1 MVALRLGGKKDN
13 SLRPP
18 NSIDIGHHFPYYSNE
33 NTYIILLLL
42 TFYILLLPSHLTIK
56 CTAFYKAYR
65 GHYAEMLRHPAAAH
79 VVDDLYLAEYTD
91 TAQRNSMAAEFYG
104 REYSLFEGGLLNNL
118 EGPPAHLSDL
128 LAAVDGNKQKSI
140 MQQLAADL
148 SPIFEKGLVDAQL
161 AHRLAAEYLANA
173 PAGLVIDAV
182 ESLSGEA
189 LLHMLHTKDGA
200 TAACMVIGYGSA
212 KERKKAVKAMKG
224 HVGTAV
230 VDEWGHLAIATAL
243 SVVDDTT
250 ILNKFIISAI
260 QVSCCCFHRLMGR
273 CR

>member
-1 MVALRLGGKKDN
+1 
-13 SLRPP
+13 
-18 NSIDIGHHFPYYSNE
+18 
-33 NTYIILLLL
+33 
-42 TFYILLLPSHLTIK
+42 
-56 CTAFYKAYR
+56 
-65 GHYAEMLRHPAAAH
+65 MLRHPAAAH
-79 VVDDLYLAEYTD
+79 VVDDLYLSEYTD
-91 TAQRNSMAAEFYG
+91 TSQRNSMTAEFYG

-161 AHRLAAEYLANA
+161 SHRLAAEYLANA

-243 SVVDDTT
+243 SVVDDTV

-260 QVSCCCFHRLMGR
+260 QVSCFLG
-273 CR
+273 